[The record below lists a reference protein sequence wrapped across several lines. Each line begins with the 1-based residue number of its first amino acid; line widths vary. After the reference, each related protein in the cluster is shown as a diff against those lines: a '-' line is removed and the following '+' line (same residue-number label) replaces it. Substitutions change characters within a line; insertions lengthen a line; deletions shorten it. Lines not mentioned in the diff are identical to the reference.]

1 MRSERNVSPTMRFRQ
16 VSVIVNPATRR
27 AAGDIAAIVHAV
39 APADVNVDVRFT
51 TSSGEAK
58 SLARSAAATA
68 DLVVAVG
75 GDGTVAEIAT
85 GILGSGIPLGIIPTG
100 STNIVARELGISTVP
115 RDAAALLFGAHRL
128 ANIDIGRYDDRVF
141 LHMAGA
147 GFDSRFFSRT
157 NRDLK
162 RRVGWA
168 AYVPAA
174 VSSLRLP
181 PSRFTIVA
189 DGRRSTLTSPLVLV
203 ANGRSIIT
211 PSLSLHSQIR
221 YDDGWFDVLAFT
233 ATTPSDI
240 ASTLARLATMTLEE
254 SPFLFV
260 TRAQTVTID
269 ADPPLP
275 IELDGDVLDTTPA
288 TFQIEPG
295 ALDIVA
301 PRVPPSL

>member
-1 MRSERNVSPTMRFRQ
+1 MHSIDDSPATTRYRQ

-27 AAGDIAAIVHAV
+27 AAADIVAVVHAV
-39 APADVNVDVRFT
+39 APPAVYVDVRFT
-51 TSSGEAK
+51 ASAGEAK
-58 SLARSAAATA
+58 ILARSATDAAA

-85 GILGSGIPLGIIPTG
+85 GILGSGTPLGIIPTG
-100 STNIVARELGISTVP
+100 STNIVARELGISTTP
-115 RDAAALLFGAHRL
+115 RVAAALLFGPHRL
-128 ANIDIGRYDDRVF
+128 ATIDIGRCGDRAF

-147 GFDSRFFSRT
+147 GFDSRFFART
-157 NRDLK
+157 NRNLK

-203 ANGRSIIT
+203 ANGSSIIT
-211 PSLSLHSQIR
+211 PSLHLHPQIR

-240 ASTLARLATMTLEE
+240 ASTLARLATMKLEG

-260 TRAQTVTID
+260 TRARTVTID

-275 IELDGDVLDTTPA
+275 VELDGDVLDATPA
-288 TFQIEPG
+288 TFQVEPG
-295 ALDIVA
+295 ALQIVA
-301 PRVPPSL
+301 PPSMP